1 MESIVSEAQPRLEV
15 YMASNPFH
23 DLYLSEAISEDDL
36 VRFFSPIIVEHSG
49 VVFEPGNVI
58 VRGLQGTGKTM
69 LLNLLRP
76 ELRLAYRRANV
87 PFPIPPRASQFIGAG
102 INLRKCG
109 ILEFA
114 QLIDR
119 GITNKEFQELALFFA
134 DFFNY
139 WVVSDLIESVC
150 VFYEAGDSDLH
161 KEIGLKGNRGSL
173 DDFARKLSAADCW
186 FGALNGVED
195 LNSLRAK
202 INDRIGNYRR
212 YLNLNVDEL
221 PSSITDTKTVIGD
234 PILKAVDALR
244 QTNVIDE
251 KTKIFVRIDQYEQLT
266 TLNVLGTQYGTICQE
281 LIHKALGARDG
292 RVSYRIGTRTHGWDE
307 RPAIYRTND
316 VLERKRD
323 FDIHDMDEIFRRRE
337 NRATWRFPEF
347 AQDIFLRR
355 IKGSEYV
362 VGSTVPSM
370 AAVLGKSLAAIA
382 RADAYVSNPESR
394 RRLIDAAVSGLP
406 LETPKIWIEYVK
418 QLSADDILSA
428 WLTCAWIRQK
438 IVPKK
443 GAISKAPPPRDG
455 ALPWVEKPYWQK
467 ERVQLALM
475 QLASANRQAPM
486 WSGEGD
492 VLSLSDGQILLFLFI
507 VQHIWDAWLR
517 DRRSEKSDDFGFP
530 IRQEVQSQGVREAS
544 SEWRSKQT
552 EGPNAFKRK
561 TFVDALG
568 ERLYV
573 GLTNDKAMS
582 NPGANGFSIE
592 NGDLLANIEVR
603 DFLMDAVSYGDLVQ
617 AEHTSK
623 KKGERRTKYYLT
635 PILSPYFRIP
645 SVHTKEP
652 EYVTAKDILGWM
664 QGTSAALSAKQIERK
679 ALLGEEIQADK
690 QKSLWDD
697 NIL

>member
-1 MESIVSEAQPRLEV
+1 ML
-15 YMASNPFH
+15 SNPFH

-58 VRGLQGTGKTM
+58 IRGLQGTGKTM

-76 ELRLAYRRANV
+76 QLRLAYRRANV
-87 PFPIPPRASQFIGAG
+87 PFPVPPRAANFIGAG

-114 QLIDR
+114 QLLDKDISQKD
-119 GITNKEFQELALFFA
+119 FQELSLFFA

-139 WVVSDLIESVC
+139 WIVFDLIESITVLIESND
-150 VFYEAGDSDLH
+150 VELYKS
-161 KEIGLKGNRGSL
+161 IGLNIDALGL
-173 DDFARKLSAADCW
+173 DDFAKILACDDCW
-186 FGALNGVED
+186 FGALVGVET
-195 LNSLRAK
+195 LVELKTK
-202 INDRIGNYRR
+202 ILERISTYRR
-212 YLNLNVDEL
+212 YINLNIDDL
-221 PSSITDTKTVIGD
+221 PKSIVETKTVVGD
-234 PILKAVDALR
+234 PILKTVDALR
-244 QTNVIDE
+244 NAKVIED

-266 TLNVLGTQYGTICQE
+266 TLNVVGTQYGTVCQE

-337 NRATWRFPEF
+337 NSATWWFPEF
-347 AQDIFLRR
+347 AQDIFIRR
-355 IKGSEYV
+355 IRSSEYSSEQV
-362 VGSTVPSM
+362 TPPM
-370 AAVLGKSLAAIA
+370 NIVLGKSLLSGE
-382 RADAYVSNPESR
+382 RANTYVSSPESR
-394 RRLIDAAVSGLP
+394 RRLIDSAVESLP
-406 LETPKIWIEYVK
+406 PETPVKWIEYIK
-418 QLSADDILSA
+418 NLADPDVLSA
-428 WLTCAWIRQK
+428 WLSCAWVRQK
-438 IVPKK
+438 VTTKK
-443 GAISKAPPPRDG
+443 AASLNVLPPLEG
-455 ALPWVEKPYWQK
+455 LPWASKPYWHK
-467 ERVQLALM
+467 ERVQIGLM

-486 WSGEGD
+486 WSGDKD

-507 VQHIWDAWLR
+507 LQHIWDAWLR
-517 DRRSEKSDDFGFP
+517 DRRGEDPTEFAFP

-544 SEWRSKQT
+544 SEWRSKQS
-552 EGPNAFKRK
+552 EGPNAFKRRM
-561 TFVDALG
+561 FVDTLG
-568 ERLYV
+568 EYLYV
-573 GLTNDKAMS
+573 SLTNDKAMS

-592 NGDLLANIEVR
+592 NGELAESSDVR

-617 AEHTSK
+617 ADHTSK

-652 EYVTAKDILGWM
+652 KYISVKDVRMWLEGN
-664 QGTSAALSAKQIERK
+664 SSLSQKKESVRKNTIIEPKLQPEKKQ
-679 ALLGEEIQADK
+679 Q
-690 QKSLWDD
+690 SLWDE
-697 NIL
+697 

>member
-1 MESIVSEAQPRLEV
+1 
-15 YMASNPFH
+15 MASNPFH

-49 VVFEPGNVI
+49 VVFESGNVI
-58 VRGLQGTGKTM
+58 IRGLQGTGKTM

-87 PFPIPPRASQFIGAG
+87 QFPVPPRASQFIGAG

-114 QLIDR
+114 QLIDKE
-119 GITNKEFQELALFFA
+119 ITPKEFQELALLFA

-139 WVVSDLIESVC
+139 WVVSDLIDSIC
-150 VFYEAGDSDLH
+150 LFYEAGDADL
-161 KEIGLKGNRGSL
+161 KNEIGLKGSYERL
-173 DDFARKLSAADCW
+173 DDFARKLSTDDCW
-186 FGALNGVED
+186 FGALDGIDD
-195 LNSLRAK
+195 LNSLKSK
-202 INDRIGNYRR
+202 ISERIANYRR
-212 YLNLNVDEL
+212 YLNINVDEL
-221 PSSITDTKTVIGD
+221 PLSITETKTVIGD

-244 QTNVIDE
+244 QTDVIDE

-355 IKGSEYV
+355 IKGSEYMEGGV
-362 VGSTVPSM
+362 VPSM
-370 AAVLGKSLAAIA
+370 GIVLGKSLTATS

-394 RRLIDAAVSGLP
+394 RRLIEVAVLGLP
-406 LETPKIWIEYVK
+406 SETPGNWIEYVK
-418 QLSADDILSA
+418 RLSAEDILSA
-428 WLTCAWIRQK
+428 WLASAWIRQK

-443 GAISKAPPPRDG
+443 GAISNVQPPSDG
-455 ALPWVEKPYWQK
+455 SLPWTDKPYWQK

-517 DRRSEKSDDFGFP
+517 ERRGGKFNDFSFP

-573 GLTNDKAMS
+573 SLTNDKSMS

-592 NGDLLANIEVR
+592 NGDLLANVEIR

-652 EYVTAKDILGWM
+652 EYVTAKEISGWM
-664 QGTSAALSAKQIERK
+664 QGTSAALTAKQIERK
-679 ALLGEEIQADK
+679 ALKINEVQENK

>member
-1 MESIVSEAQPRLEV
+1 
-15 YMASNPFH
+15 MASNPFH

-49 VVFEPGNVI
+49 VVFESGNVI

-76 ELRLAYRRANV
+76 ELRIAYRRAGVDFPV
-87 PFPIPPRASQFIGAG
+87 PTRAAQFIGAG

-114 QLIDR
+114 QLIDKE
-119 GITNKEFQELALFFA
+119 ITSKEFQELALLFA

-139 WVVSDLIESVC
+139 WVVSDLIDSIY
-150 VFYEAGDSDLH
+150 VFHETGDSSLH
-161 KEIGLKGNRGSL
+161 REIGLRGDRANL
-173 DDFARKLSAADCW
+173 DDFARKLSNDDCW
-186 FGALNGVED
+186 FGALTGVD
-195 LNSLRAK
+195 GLDSLRLK
-202 INDRIGNYRR
+202 IAQRIANYRR
-212 YLNLNVDEL
+212 YLNLNVDIL
-221 PSSITDTKTVIGD
+221 PSSITDTKTLIGD
-234 PILKAVDALR
+234 PILKTVDALR
-244 QTNVIDE
+244 QANVIEE

-323 FDIHDMDEIFRRRE
+323 FYIHDMDEVFRRRE

-355 IKGSEYV
+355 LKGSEYV
-362 VGSTVPSM
+362 SGAVIPSM
-370 AAVLGKSLAAIA
+370 ISVLGKSLTASA

-394 RRLIDAAVSGLP
+394 RRLIDTAISGLP
-406 LETPKIWIEYVK
+406 PETPQVWIEYVRRMSK
-418 QLSADDILSA
+418 NDILSA
-428 WLTCAWIRQK
+428 WLMCAWIRQK

-443 GAISKAPPPRDG
+443 GMPSSILPPADES
-455 ALPWVEKPYWQK
+455 LPWTNKPYWQK

-517 DRRSEKSDDFGFP
+517 ERRSEKSEDFGFP
-530 IRQEVQSQGVREAS
+530 IKQEVQSQGVREAS

-573 GLTNDKAMS
+573 SLTNDKAMS

-592 NGDLLANIEVR
+592 NGDLFSNDDVR

-652 EYVTAKDILGWM
+652 EYVTAKEVLVWM
-664 QGTSAALSAKQIERK
+664 QGTSAALSAKQIEKR
-679 ALLGEEIQADK
+679 ALENDDEEQMVK

-697 NIL
+697 SVL